1 MLLLKKLETMLIC
14 IILIIV
20 GLLIFLYTQ
29 NKIENFSKS
38 KIKINYLSAKEAAKV
53 FLNSEK
59 FPQIKKFR
67 LNEIYART
75 TYYGSSSNINNMRN
89 IAKKIYTKNTI
100 NFTEVDKF
108 KINNNLN
115 SLNKRIIDF
124 NNKNNTNIPVMKT
137 WNLIKISSN
146 MDWGFPYTINN
157 YIVISDDFI
166 TNTTTKQML
175 STLFHEQF
183 HIYQRKY
190 PMIFKKLYSQWNFK
204 YIKNF
209 KLPSKIDDYIITN
222 PDAPNNDYIFKL
234 NKNNY
239 LLPILILD
247 KNNND
252 NHLSKCIY
260 LKKNKNSFEIKSS
273 KLINLKDIPNYY
285 TRFYKIDQN
294 YHPNEIFANLMS
306 KIVFQKLK
314 LNNNDHKLIK
324 KFFDINLQIFNK
336 V

>member
-20 GLLIFLYTQ
+20 GILIFLYTK
-29 NKIENFSKS
+29 NKIENFSES
-38 KIKINYLSAKEAAKV
+38 KIKINYLSAKNAGKV
-53 FLNSEK
+53 FSNSEK

-260 LKKNKNSFEIKSS
+260 LKKNKNLFSIKSS
-273 KLINLKDIPNYY
+273 KLFNLKDIPNYY
-285 TRFYKIDQN
+285 TRFYKIHQN

-306 KIVFQKLK
+306 KIVFQKLQ
-314 LNNNDHKLIK
+314 LNNSDHKLIK

>member
-1 MLLLKKLETMLIC
+1 MLLSKKLETILIC
-14 IILIIV
+14 IILIIF
-20 GLLIFLYTQ
+20 GILIFLHTQ
-29 NKIENFSKS
+29 NKIENFSES
-38 KIKINYLSAKEAAKV
+38 KIKINYLSAKNAGEV
-53 FLNSEK
+53 FSNSEK

-89 IAKKIYTKNTI
+89 IAKKIYVKNTI

-108 KINNNLN
+108 KLNNILN
-115 SLNKRIIDF
+115 SLNRRIIDF
-124 NNKNNTNIPVMKT
+124 NKKNNTNIPVMKT
-137 WNLIKISSN
+137 WNLIKISSD
-146 MDWGFPYTINN
+146 MDWGFPYTIDN

-166 TNTTTKQML
+166 TNGLTEQML

-190 PMIFKKLYSQWNFK
+190 PIIFKKLYSQWNFK

-222 PDAPNNDYIFKL
+222 PDAPNNDYIFKI

-252 NHLSKCIY
+252 NHLSKCIF
-260 LKKNKNSFEIKSS
+260 LKKNKNSLQIKSL
-273 KLINLKDIPNYY
+273 KLVNLKDIPKYFA
-285 TRFYKIDQN
+285 RFYKIHQN

-306 KIVFQKLK
+306 KIVFQKLE
-314 LNNNDHKLIK
+314 LRNYDYKLIK
-324 KFFDINLQIFNK
+324 KFFDINLHSFNK
-336 V
+336 I